1 MPKFDTGI
9 LDNALREQ
17 RERLERERRGLLEL
31 VEKTLREIQRRYDI
45 QSAYIVG
52 SLLLPNRWYPFSDI
66 DVALSG
72 CSEHLLTIMKELEEA
87 TGKRVDVIDLDR
99 HPFPQ
104 LFKRKGVRV
113 YG

>member
-9 LDNALREQ
+9 LDIALREQ